1 MVRVRYM
8 HRMTSRDMMRL
19 TPRSIMQ
26 LVGRLH
32 FHLSFIVDNR
42 HCCHRRHHLRAQTAL
57 NYHHLRRRHL
67 RAQTALLGTTCMLV
81 QGDLNLL
88 PSGWSVPPLPLHL
101 IHYLFLFICTYTF
114 VVCAK
119 PHFSSFPPLAMP
131 HHDNNCSL
139 KLTTS
144 SSKRW
149 K

>member
-42 HCCHRRHHLRAQTAL
+42 HCCHCRRHLRAQTAL
-57 NYHHLRRRHL
+57 NYHHLRHRHL

-81 QGDLNLL
+81 REIRTSNLTVGVS
-88 PSGWSVPPLPLHL
+88 P
-101 IHYLFLFICTYTF
+101 HYHYTNTSR
-114 VVCAK
+114 V
-119 PHFSSFPPLAMP
+119 
-131 HHDNNCSL
+131 SL
-139 KLTTS
+139 
-144 SSKRW
+144 
-149 K
+149 